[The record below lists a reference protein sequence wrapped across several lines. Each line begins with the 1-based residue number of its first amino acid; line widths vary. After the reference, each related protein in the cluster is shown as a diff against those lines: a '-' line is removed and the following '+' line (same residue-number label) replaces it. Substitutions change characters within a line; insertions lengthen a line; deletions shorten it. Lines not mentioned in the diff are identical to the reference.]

1 MDALFLGL
9 IIMIFAGALPCIVL
23 GYLIA
28 VKQNRVLIAGWDET
42 KISNP
47 EAYAKWIGYSVLILG
62 VLIGL
67 IAFIWYLGLIGELGM
82 VIALCAVSL
91 LPIPCLLFAHYK
103 YGKHGSY

>member
-1 MDALFLGL
+1 
-9 IIMIFAGALPCIVL
+9 MIFAGALPCIAI

-28 VKQNRVLIAGWDET
+28 VKQMRGLIAGWDES

-67 IAFIWYLGLIGELGM
+67 IAFIWYLGLVNEIGMAIL
-82 VIALCAVSL
+82 LCVASL
-91 LPIPCLLFAHYK
+91 IPIPCLLVANAR
-103 YGKHGSY
+103 YGKHGS